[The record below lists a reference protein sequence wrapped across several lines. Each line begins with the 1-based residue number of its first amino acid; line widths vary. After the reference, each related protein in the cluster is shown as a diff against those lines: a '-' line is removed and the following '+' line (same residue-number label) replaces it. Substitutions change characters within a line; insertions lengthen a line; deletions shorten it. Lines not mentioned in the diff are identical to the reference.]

1 MTSRVARSLGSAVL
15 CLPLLVACADTA
27 EQNFCTQYDQLV
39 TAAKALRAQ
48 DPVAGNVEE
57 LRAAAA
63 KVSAELDQ
71 FQAVSEGRL
80 DDSISRLRA
89 NVDAVRQAV
98 VAAGTEAVDTARPLI
113 EDAMK
118 NVNEAW
124 TVVQERAAIQ
134 CPTKG

>member
-1 MTSRVARSLGSAVL
+1 MRSRVARTVGAAAL
-15 CLPLLVACADTA
+15 CLPVLVACADTA
-27 EQNFCTQYDQLV
+27 EQDFCTQYDQLV
-39 TAAKALRAQ
+39 TAAQELREQ

-71 FQAVSEGRL
+71 FQAVTEGRL
-80 DDSISRLRA
+80 DEAISRLRA
-89 NVDAVRQAV
+89 DVDAVRQAV

-118 NVNEAW
+118 NLNEAW
-124 TVVQERAAIQ
+124 AVVQERAARQ
-134 CPTKG
+134 CPDGG